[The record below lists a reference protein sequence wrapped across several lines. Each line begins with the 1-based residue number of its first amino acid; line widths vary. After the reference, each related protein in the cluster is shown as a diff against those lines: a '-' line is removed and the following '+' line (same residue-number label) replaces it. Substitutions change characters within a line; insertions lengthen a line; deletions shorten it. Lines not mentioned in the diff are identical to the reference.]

1 MKKIFLITLLALFF
15 VGCKQATI
23 ETPAATTTEETTAVT
38 TDDTTTA
45 TTTSATTPTTE
56 TKPYY
61 VKNSKWEDVDIST
74 LSTARAVADPSVDEA
89 LEIIATYN
97 AANNDD
103 QLRLY
108 TTDVPITEAPTV
120 DVYIAKAV
128 DGYYVILVKVTGMDR
143 SYYVEKKQLFEQ
155 DAATQGGVLFVDKVP
170 ETVPVVVVPVD
181 TRTRHEKYSIY
192 MINKYNKIVVYGGL
206 AYEKHIDEIWDPL
219 SDEVKAGYNNNID
232 NLMNWYIS
240 AFNSESVCQ
249 TYDDAPWRVAY
260 GQIYTEPTE

>member
-1 MKKIFLITLLALFF
+1 MKKIFLIVLLALFF

-45 TTTSATTPTTE
+45 TTTSATTPTTTE

-103 QLRLY
+103 QLHLY
-108 TTDVPITEAPTV
+108 TTDVPIEESPTV
-120 DVYIAKAV
+120 DVYIVNEGDYVVLAQWIGLDRV
-128 DGYYVILVKVTGMDR
+128 DFTTRYADFKSDERV
-143 SYYVEKKQLFEQ
+143 F
-155 DAATQGGVLFVDKVP
+155 GGILFVDKIPPVP
-170 ETVPVVVVPVD
+170 IPVVD
-181 TRTRHEKYSIY
+181 TRTRHEKYHVQ
-192 MINKYNKIVVYGGL
+192 MVNKYDKIVVYNGFRYEESCEETWDAMHGIVPTFDYASLDDYFASRVSAYDGDLRCAGL
-206 AYEKHIDEIWDPL
+206 VPED
-219 SDEVKAGYNNNID
+219 
-232 NLMNWYIS
+232 
-240 AFNSESVCQ
+240 
-249 TYDDAPWRVAY
+249 TPWRVIS